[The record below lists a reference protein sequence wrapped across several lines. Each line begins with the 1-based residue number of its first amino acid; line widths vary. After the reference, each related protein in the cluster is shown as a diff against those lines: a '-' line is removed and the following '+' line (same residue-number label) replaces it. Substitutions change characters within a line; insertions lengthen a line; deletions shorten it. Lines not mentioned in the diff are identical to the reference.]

1 MKRQM
6 KSKEAGS
13 NDDSAVKL
21 KYAESKLTELQ
32 TTLSALGK
40 EATAAML
47 TVEMQQQKVTY
58 ERLLAMVPSQIL
70 SNLCTICTCQSYI
83 R

>member
-1 MKRQM
+1 M

-13 NDDSAVKL
+13 NDDSAAKL

-40 EATAAML
+40 EAAAAML
-47 TVEMQQQKVTY
+47 AVETQQQKVTY
-58 ERLLAMVPSQIL
+58 ERLLAMVPGGFL
-70 SNLCTICTCQSYI
+70 SKFMHH

>member
-6 KSKEAGS
+6 KSSKEAGT

-32 TTLSALGK
+32 ATLSALGK

-47 TVEMQQQKVTY
+47 AVEAQQQKVTY
-58 ERLLAMVPSQIL
+58 ERLLAMVSNDFL
-70 SNLCTICTCQSYI
+70 S
-83 R
+83 